1 MVRKFG
7 LGIFTHPQRRR
18 VWGFVWLGLLVLAW
32 VVLHPLL
39 TYGKSPILA
48 KGFQVSTLDALS
60 QGVFAGA
67 MSFRDL
73 KKHGNFGLGTFVGL
87 DGEMIGLD
95 GKFYQVTAD
104 GVATKVSPETETSFA
119 VVSDFKPSQTIKLS
133 GAYDFAAL
141 QAALDQQL
149 SSLNYPYALKIDGSF
164 PKLTVRSVPGQAP
177 PYPTLAEVVKVQTL
191 FELDHIPVTLVGF
204 RLPQNLQGLNVAGY
218 HFHAISHNRQTG
230 GHVLAGEF
238 KNPTVEIQTLA
249 DWQIAF
255 PQNSEFAQAPHT

>member
-1 MVRKFG
+1 MSKFNLSG
-7 LGIFTHPQRRR
+7 FMNSRERR
-18 VWGFVWLGLLVLAW
+18 VWGLVSLGLLVLAW
-32 VVLHPLL
+32 VVVLPLVS
-39 TYGKSPILA
+39 YGKTIATA

-67 MSFRDL
+67 MTFADL
-73 KKHGNFGLGTFVGL
+73 KHHGNFGLGTFVGL

-95 GKFYQVTAD
+95 GNFYQVTAD

-119 VVSDFKPSQTIKLS
+119 VVSDFKPTQTIKLS
-133 GAYDFAAL
+133 GIYNFQAL
-141 QAALDQQL
+141 QDAIDAQL
-149 SSLNYPYALKIDGSF
+149 VSLNYPYALKIDGSF
-164 PKLTVRSVPGQAP
+164 PKLTVRSVPGQEP

-191 FELDHIPVTLVGF
+191 FELDQVPVTLVGF

-218 HFHAISHNRQTG
+218 HFHAISRNRQTG

-238 KNPTVEIQTLA
+238 KNPTVAIQTLA

-255 PQNSEFAQAPHT
+255 PQNSEFSQAPSA